1 MPNIIEQ
8 QDLLKG
14 LPDTKIAMLLQ
25 NPVGTIPPFLVAAEA
40 QRRQAIRQQF
50 AGPAQNESVVDTL
63 TKQIANVPQN
73 IQSGQMATPPV
84 PPTPQMQ
91 GVMALQQ
98 QQAMQQTAQPQQA
111 MRSGGPVQRYA
122 DGSMVQRMASRFAN
136 RAPTVQEL
144 ATMTPEQLQAYRTA
158 QQSKLTPEQERL
170 RNQTQITGGRYGQGL
185 QWQTEIAG
193 APIFGAFSEFFS
205 PESVV
210 DAAKKLQQFPTPEQM
225 QTTLDTGKVPTAD
238 KSLSSVENA
247 QDIAAQMR
255 RLPKPRSETAGQDD
269 TSVENQSAGEAAE
282 LRKKLEELYGDTGL
296 SDWEK
301 AQKWFAASQ
310 QFLEPDQ
317 TLMQSLVGAA
327 SAFAGGAAQE
337 RAAEREARL
346 AGQKGLLEWDIARYE
361 ADQKARADIARDEL
375 AYKRELQKMQM
386 LSPGNAIEGYNAQIK
401 ALENRL
407 ENVTD
412 EKERQEINTRLSGL
426 YEMIATIMRGAGYG
440 PKGPASVA
448 EMQAAVGQ

>member
-8 QDLLKG
+8 QELLKG

-25 NPVGTIPPFLVAAEA
+25 NPVGAIPPFLVAAEA
-40 QRRQAIRQQF
+40 QRRQSIRQQF

-73 IQSGQMATPPV
+73 IQGKQTATPPV
-84 PPTPQMQ
+84 PPTPEMQ

-98 QQAMQQTAQPQQA
+98 QQAMQQAAQQA
-111 MRSGGPVQRYA
+111 MQPQAMRDGGMVQRYQ
-122 DGSMVQRMASRFAN
+122 DQGLVQR
-136 RAPTVQEL
+136 
-144 ATMTPEQLQAYRTA
+144 YY
-158 QQSKLTPEQERL
+158 
-170 RNQTQITGGRYGQGL
+170 RYGPRG
-185 QWQTEIAG
+185 AG
-193 APIFGAFSEFFS
+193 AP
-205 PESVV
+205 P
-210 DAAKKLQQFPTPEQM
+210 P
-225 QTTLDTGKVPTAD
+225 KV
-238 KSLSSVENA
+238 
-247 QDIAAQMR
+247 
-255 RLPKPRSETAGQDD
+255 GD
-269 TSVENQSAGEAAE
+269 TSVLGGIYDFLFPQQTAPAPSGTVLSGPTVEDIAEQAKKIGEPKRIFPQLPPGAAGGMALTKPPAIPRNTEAGKEGTSPENVQAASDSTPEE
-282 LRKKLEELYGDTGL
+282 LRKRLEELYGETGL

-317 TLMQSLVGAA
+317 TLMQSIVGAA

-346 AGQKGLLEWDIARYE
+346 AEQKGLLEWDIARYE
-361 ADQKARADIARDEL
+361 ADQKERSDIARDKL
-375 AYKRELQKMQM
+375 AYERELQKMQI
-386 LSPGNAIEGYNAQIK
+386 LSPSNAIEGYNAQIK

-407 ENVTD
+407 ENTID
-412 EKERQEINTRLSGL
+412 QKEKDDINLQLKGL

-448 EMQAAVGQ
+448 EMQAALGQ